1 MMDDDV
7 NKSEITKLRQ
17 AIAKRPRKGKPF
29 ANQSGQ
35 LGLTMV
41 EMLITMTLSAILGLI
56 VMMAVGHISEE
67 SRVLGGEQN
76 ARLEAFMMT
85 EQIRRALWYTGSRGR
100 KLITIPKATGF
111 QLAVYDSP
119 GRPDAAITMETR
131 CQATPKTLRQIVN
144 FGKVG
149 GICKQFTC
157 GRGRRPVIS
166 YRRAFKNAPSRKSII
181 PRSYS
186 KSGSSRD
193 SAVAAA
199 VCFKHRSV
207 GHNIHEA
214 EVWMAYRSRSRNKVT
229 WIRQGVTLP
238 SRPSVSGNVAYLWPG
253 E

>member
-1 MMDDDV
+1 
-7 NKSEITKLRQ
+7 
-17 AIAKRPRKGKPF
+17 
-29 ANQSGQ
+29 
-35 LGLTMV
+35 MV
-41 EMLITMTLSAILGLI
+41 EMLITLSLSAILGLI

-67 SRVLGGEQN
+67 SRILGGEQN
-76 ARLEAFMMT
+76 ARLEAFMIT
-85 EQIRRALWYTGSRGR
+85 EQIRRTLWYTGSRGR

-131 CQATPKTLRQIVN
+131 CQMTPKTLRQIAD
-144 FGKVG
+144 FGRVG
-149 GICKQFTC
+149 GICKKFTC
-157 GRGRRPVIS
+157 GPGRRPVIS
-166 YRRAFKNAPSRKSII
+166 YRRSFKNTQSRKSLI
-181 PRSYS
+181 PRAY
-186 KSGSSRD
+186 KNAGSSRD

-214 EVWMAYRSRSRNKVT
+214 EVWMAYRSRNRSKVK
-229 WIRQGVTLP
+229 WVRQGVTLP